1 MGVLSR
7 IGIALDSDLL
17 KRFDRSIARRGYTNR
32 SEAFRDLIRDRLVTE
47 QTAAPDATVVGTV
60 TLIYDHHSHGVS
72 EKLTEVQHDNHDLV
86 VSTSHAHLDHE
97 SCLEVLIVHG
107 KSARVEQF
115 ADRLIG
121 LKGVQHGR
129 LVMTVPAHQIEPAHS
144 HTHDHR
150 IPCAGPS
157 GYRLRRNRWPSLS
170 RPGGG
175 RPACAAWLRCHVA
188 HFPQGG

>member
-17 KRFDRSIARRGYTNR
+17 KRFDRSIRGRGNTNR

-47 QTAAPDATVVGTV
+47 QTAAPDATVVGTI
-60 TLIYDHHSHGVS
+60 TLIYDHHASGIS
-72 EKLTEVQHDNHDLV
+72 EKLTEIQHAHHDLV
-86 VSTSHAHLDHE
+86 VSTSHAHLDQE

-107 KSARVEQF
+107 RSATVAEF

-129 LVMTVPAHQIEPAHS
+129 LVMTVPAHSIAHS
-144 HTHDHR
+144 HENGHR
-150 IPCAGPS
+150 
-157 GYRLRRNRWPSLS
+157 
-170 RPGGG
+170 
-175 RPACAAWLRCHVA
+175 HK
-188 HFPQGG
+188 HKH

>member
-17 KRFDRSIARRGYTNR
+17 KRFDRSIGRRGYTNR

-60 TLIYDHHSHGVS
+60 TLIYDHHAHGVS
-72 EKLTEVQHDNHDLV
+72 EKLTELQHAHHELV
-86 VSTSHAHLDHE
+86 VSTSHAHLDHD

-107 KSARVEQF
+107 KSAQVSKF
-115 ADRLIG
+115 ADRIIG

-129 LVMTVPAHQIEPAHS
+129 LVMTVPADRLG
-144 HTHDHR
+144 HDHDN
-150 IPCAGPS
+150 G
-157 GYRLRRNRWPSLS
+157 
-170 RPGGG
+170 
-175 RPACAAWLRCHVA
+175 HK
-188 HFPQGG
+188 HQHKH